1 MKLVEPRIAEVVLF
15 WEVLK
20 LDQSTLVQRV
30 ECSAHILSAAGRVA
44 AQSHGKLAGAHQWI
58 AAAALECGED
68 LALFV
73 A

>member
-30 ECSAHILSAAGRVA
+30 KCSAHILAAAGSVA
-44 AQSHGKLAGAHQWI
+44 AQIHDHQLLPR
-58 AAAALECGED
+58 AKPPLR
-68 LALFV
+68 FRK
-73 A
+73 

>member
-30 ECSAHILSAAGRVA
+30 KCSAHILAAAGSVA
-44 AQSHGKLAGAHQWI
+44 AQSHGQFASSTD
-58 AAAALECGED
+58 CGVD
-68 LALFV
+68 A
-73 A
+73 